1 MRIGLLNNL
10 RAGRN
15 DAQVERLLGF
25 LRRHPEVIHVETSD
39 ADVVPEALADLARQ
53 EVDLL
58 VINGGD
64 GTLQYALTEILEN
77 RAFDGR
83 IPLIAPLRGGRT
95 NMSALDLKADRNPVR
110 GFAALLDDVA
120 AGKIEERISTRQV
133 LCVRYGIDQ
142 QAQYG
147 MFFSLGMIY
156 RAIGMEH
163 RNFNHGSGRRVQ
175 GVVSSTMVTAGLLA
189 RAAMGDR
196 GGILAP
202 DKLQLRIDGE
212 LQDDGEFFLMLM
224 STLNKLFSGMQPFW
238 GEGPGG
244 IRYTHIAG
252 SAYRLPR
259 SLTGI
264 LRGKPAPFVTE
275 ENGYLSKN
283 AKCVELSADCG
294 FTVDGELFPPAE
306 AGRRIEIT
314 ADQTIQFVRT

>member
-1 MRIGLLNNL
+1 MRIGILNNL

-25 LRRHPEVIHVETSD
+25 LRRHPEVVHVETNA

-64 GTLQYALTEILEN
+64 GTLQCALTEILEN
-77 RAFDGR
+77 QAFDGR
-83 IPLIAPLRGGRT
+83 IPMIAPLRGGRT
-95 NMSALDLKADRNPVR
+95 NMSALDLGADRNAVR
-110 GFAALLDDVA
+110 GFASLLEDIA
-120 AGKIEERISTRQV
+120 AGKLEERISPRQV
-133 LCVRYGIDQ
+133 LCVRHGIDQ
-142 QAQYG
+142 PAQYG
-147 MFFSLGMIY
+147 MFFGLGIIY

-163 RNFNHGSGRRVQ
+163 RNFNSNSSNMVQ

-202 DKLQLRIDGE
+202 DKLQVIIDGE
-212 LQDDGEFFLMLM
+212 HQDCGEFFLMIM
-224 STLNKLFSGMQPFW
+224 STLNQLFSGMQPFW
-238 GEGPGG
+238 GEGDGG
-244 IRYTHIAG
+244 VRYTHLAG

-275 ENGYLSKN
+275 ENGYVSRN
-283 AKCVELSADCG
+283 AKRVELNADCG
-294 FTVDGELFPPAE
+294 FTVDGELFPPE
-306 AGRRIEIT
+306 PGRRINIT
-314 ADQTIQFVRT
+314 ADHTIRFVRT